1 MASSK
6 RFAELHI
13 HLEGCLDAEI
23 LGKISPDL
31 DGELIRSQLT
41 FDSFAGFLGSFKFAV
56 MQLKGV
62 DEYRLLARHA
72 FARLAAEGVVYAE
85 VTHSAGVC
93 LWRKQDAAA
102 IAKALIEEGERAP
115 LRVRWIFDAVRQFG
129 AEHIE
134 ATARFTAGFAGS
146 SVLGFGVGGDE
157 AGCQGR
163 DLERAFG
170 LARAAGL
177 KLTPHAGETSD
188 AENVWEVFRLGVDRI
203 GHGIRA
209 VDDAVLVKAL
219 ADSRTPLEVSIGS
232 NVQTGAVGALEE
244 HPVRRLF
251 EAGVPIILN
260 TDDPGL
266 FRTSLVQEFQLA
278 EKLGFTEMELEELRL
293 NGFRYAFDAAS
304 MPESV

>member
-1 MASSK
+1 
-6 RFAELHI
+6 
-13 HLEGCLDAEI
+13 
-23 LGKISPDL
+23 
-31 DGELIRSQLT
+31 
-41 FDSFAGFLGSFKFAV
+41 
-56 MQLKGV
+56 
-62 DEYRLLARHA
+62 
-72 FARLAAEGVVYAE
+72 
-85 VTHSAGVC
+85 
-93 LWRKQDAAA
+93 
-102 IAKALIEEGERAP
+102 
-115 LRVRWIFDAVRQFG
+115 
-129 AEHIE
+129 
-134 ATARFTAGFAGS
+134 
-146 SVLGFGVGGDE
+146 
-157 AGCQGR
+157 
-163 DLERAFG
+163 
-170 LARAAGL
+170 
-177 KLTPHAGETSD
+177 
-188 AENVWEVFRLGVDRI
+188 VDRI

-266 FRTSLVQEFQLA
+266 FRTSLVQECQLA